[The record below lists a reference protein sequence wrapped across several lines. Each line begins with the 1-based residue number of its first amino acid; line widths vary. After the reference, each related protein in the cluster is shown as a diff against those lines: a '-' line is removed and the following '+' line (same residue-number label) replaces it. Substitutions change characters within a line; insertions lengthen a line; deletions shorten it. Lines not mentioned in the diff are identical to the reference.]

1 MRDSCFMKHSAR
13 GSRGPTGRQREAP
26 PMRHG
31 EGAGLRMEVGGRDQ
45 CSGWS
50 EAPAC
55 DDSEAMPVPC
65 SCVKREPATLP
76 PFCP

>member
-1 MRDSCFMKHSAR
+1 M
-13 GSRGPTGRQREAP
+13 P

-31 EGAGLRMEVGGRDQ
+31 EGAGLRMGVGGRDQ

-55 DDSEAMPVPC
+55 NESEAMPVPC
-65 SCVKREPATLP
+65 SCVKREPAPLP
-76 PFCP
+76 PFHP